1 MRLRPDPR
9 FPLIFFFAIMPAPTR
24 SVRLNERVAEMQ
36 PSATLAMKSRAA
48 EMRRQGHPVVALSAG
63 EPDFDTP
70 KPIADAG
77 VEAIRNGVTH
87 YTENPGTMELREAIC
102 QKLRREND
110 LDYAP
115 EQIVCSNGAKQS
127 LALAIHALCDE
138 GDEVLVPAPH
148 WVSYPEMARFAGADP
163 VVVPT
168 GVEDQYRLSPGQLDE
183 ALTDRTRVV
192 ILCTPSNPTGAVY
205 PPDEL
210 VALAEVL
217 RGYEDVY
224 IISDEIYEH
233 VLYDAEHRAFASA
246 PGMKERTIT
255 VNGFSKAFA
264 MTGWRLGYLAAP
276 EPIADAAAKIQ
287 GQFTSAPSSISQ
299 KAGVAAL
306 EMGLE
311 PVHEM
316 VASFRRRRDHVLEH
330 LRAIDGI
337 RCPTPQGAFYL
348 YPDVSAFFGT
358 ETPGGETIED
368 SSDLCFYLL
377 EEHHVALVPG
387 TAFGGPNGIRL
398 SYASSMADL
407 KTALSRIEDG
417 LTALQ

>member
-1 MRLRPDPR
+1 
-9 FPLIFFFAIMPAPTR
+9 
-24 SVRLNERVAEMQ
+24 MQ
-36 PSATLAMKSRAA
+36 PSATLAMKSRAT

-70 KPIADAG
+70 DPIADAG
-77 VEAIRNGVTH
+77 VQAIRDGFTH
-87 YTENPGTMELREAIC
+87 YTENPGTMELRTAIC
-102 QKLRREND
+102 DKLRRDND
-110 LDYAP
+110 LDYSP

-148 WVSYPEMARFAGADP
+148 WVSYPEMARFAGAEP

-168 GVEDQYRLSPGQLDE
+168 GVEDQYRLSSQALEE
-183 ALTDRTRVV
+183 AITDRTRVV
-192 ILCTPSNPTGAVY
+192 ILCSPSNPTGSVY

-210 VALAEVL
+210 AALAEVL
-217 RGYEDVY
+217 RRHDDVFV
-224 IISDEIYEH
+224 ISDEIYEY
-233 VLYDAEHRAFASA
+233 VLFDAEHRAFASF
-246 PGMKERTIT
+246 PEMKERTIT

-264 MTGWRLGYLAAP
+264 MTGWRLGYMAAP
-276 EPIADAAAKIQ
+276 QPIAEASAKIQ
-287 GQFTSAPSSISQ
+287 GQFTSAPSSVSQ

-306 EMGLE
+306 NMDLE

-316 VASFRRRRDHVLEH
+316 VAAFRRRRDHVLEH
-330 LRAIDGI
+330 LRGIDGV

-348 YPDVSAFFGT
+348 YPDVSAFFGA
-358 ETPGGETIED
+358 ETPDGETIED

-387 TAFGGPNGIRL
+387 TAFGAPDGMRL
-398 SYASSMADL
+398 SYASSMEDL
-407 KTALSRIEDG
+407 KTALKRIEAG

>member
-1 MRLRPDPR
+1 MS
-9 FPLIFFFAIMPAPTR
+9 APAR
-24 SVRLNERVAEMQ
+24 SLRLNERVAEMQ
-36 PSATLAMKSRAA
+36 PSATLAMKSRAT

-70 KPIADAG
+70 APIAQAG
-77 VEAIRNGVTH
+77 MQAIEDGFTH
-87 YTENPGTMELREAIC
+87 YTENTGTMELRQAIC
-102 QKLRREND
+102 DKLQRDND
-110 LDYAP
+110 LDYTP
-115 EQIVCSNGAKQS
+115 EQVVCSNGAKQS

-148 WVSYPEMARFAGADP
+148 WVSYPEMARFAGAEP
-163 VVVPT
+163 VVVST
-168 GVEDQYRLSPGQLDE
+168 GVEDQYRLSPEALDD

-192 ILCTPSNPTGAVY
+192 ILCTPSNPTGSVY
-205 PPDEL
+205 PPAEL
-210 VALAEVL
+210 AALAEVL
-217 RGYEDVY
+217 QQYEDVFV
-224 IISDEIYEH
+224 ISDEIYEY
-233 VLYDAEHRAFASA
+233 VLFDAEQSAFASF

-264 MTGWRLGYLAAP
+264 MTGWRLGYMAAP
-276 EPIADAAAKIQ
+276 QPVADASAKIQ
-287 GQFTSAPSSISQ
+287 GQFTSAPCSISQ

-306 EMGLE
+306 NMDLE
-311 PVHEM
+311 PVRDM
-316 VASFRRRRDHVLEH
+316 VAAFRRRRDRVLEH
-330 LRAIDGI
+330 LRDIDGV

-358 ETPGGETIED
+358 ETPDGELIED

-387 TAFGGPNGIRL
+387 TAFGAPNGMRL
-398 SYASSMADL
+398 SYASSMEDL
-407 KTALSRIEDG
+407 ETALKRIEAG

>member
-1 MRLRPDPR
+1 MSTS
-9 FPLIFFFAIMPAPTR
+9 AR
-24 SVRLNERVAEMQ
+24 SLRLNERVAEMQ
-36 PSATLAMKSRAA
+36 PSATLAMKSRAT

-70 KPIADAG
+70 DPIAEAG
-77 VEAIRNGVTH
+77 VQAIRDGFTH
-87 YTENPGTMELREAIC
+87 YTENPGTMELRQAIC
-102 QKLRREND
+102 DKLRRDND
-110 LDYAP
+110 LDYTP

-168 GVEDQYRLSPGQLDE
+168 GVEDQYRLSPEQLED
-183 ALTDRTRVV
+183 ALTDRTRIL

-210 VALAEVL
+210 AALAEVL
-217 RGYEDVY
+217 QDYEDVFV
-224 IISDEIYEH
+224 ISDEIYEY
-233 VLYDAEHRAFASA
+233 VLFDAEHRAFASF

-264 MTGWRLGYLAAP
+264 MTGWRLGYMAAP
-276 EPIADAAAKIQ
+276 EPIAQASAKIQ

-306 EMGLE
+306 EMDLE

-316 VASFRRRRDHVLEH
+316 VAAFKRRRDRVLGH
-330 LRAIDGI
+330 LRDIDGV

-348 YPDVSAFFGT
+348 YPDVSAFFGA
-358 ETPGGETIED
+358 ETPNGDTIED

-387 TAFGGPNGIRL
+387 TAFGAPDGLRL
-398 SYASSMADL
+398 SYASSMEDL
-407 KTALSRIEDG
+407 ETALARIEEG
-417 LTALQ
+417 LTALR